1 MTQVRTTVCTV
12 LLAVL
17 AVGVA
22 PAQQNS
28 QVRALLGKFKNWRY
42 GMVSVFKVNEDDN
55 SVSRLNM
62 LLGPAEPVMPDDAK
76 QCRYKDDIETY
87 VLSGGE
93 GVEEK
98 EYQIWLRSPGCKA
111 YERYYSQK
119 VAWERAQFKK
129 AFVVT
134 TRRIPGEPFKVIGLL
149 VQKTTESYYGLR
161 QDLDPPSDIYLANDL
176 NKDLDETIL
185 VSGVAK
191 KGKDVLETSASTLY
205 EYLENQIIQGN
216 FENVTPEAQGIGEE
230 GIRFVKKTF
239 GNTKGFTEDDTPI
252 FIRISEGLPQGYQNN
267 NEVIVSLADG
277 ISYRRYERAPT
288 ADGAEMD
295 SATAAA
301 MPMNNTLPKYGV
313 ELRYGLE
320 EINYPSLWSE
330 RLSLNALWGASRL
343 GVILPTSGWAGLSA
357 DLGNTRKMTHAGM
370 GINGAFDFPIRVI
383 SESGVFNLTASY
395 VFNDAKQSDYMPFNS
410 DRGRYEDYLVRFH
423 ASFQYSFAIA
433 VDDDFMFR
441 MRLGGTVYNMETW
454 ANQTKQVNGQDSVM
468 YSKAGNETF
477 GGISGRIDFMT
488 TSWSTPVG
496 FSLSYFDES
505 VLGTAWLQVPIVT
518 QFAVRFDTRIFAP
531 VLRNPRPW
539 EASAVVMP
547 AVRFIVNF

>member
-1 MTQVRTTVCTV
+1 
-12 LLAVL
+12 
-17 AVGVA
+17 
-22 PAQQNS
+22 
-28 QVRALLGKFKNWRY
+28 
-42 GMVSVFKVNEDDN
+42 
-55 SVSRLNM
+55 
-62 LLGPAEPVMPDDAK
+62 
-76 QCRYKDDIETY
+76 
-87 VLSGGE
+87 
-93 GVEEK
+93 
-98 EYQIWLRSPGCKA
+98 
-111 YERYYSQK
+111 
-119 VAWERAQFKK
+119 
-129 AFVVT
+129 
-134 TRRIPGEPFKVIGLL
+134 
-149 VQKTTESYYGLR
+149 
-161 QDLDPPSDIYLANDL
+161 
-176 NKDLDETIL
+176 
-185 VSGVAK
+185 
-191 KGKDVLETSASTLY
+191 
-205 EYLENQIIQGN
+205 
-216 FENVTPEAQGIGEE
+216 VTPEAQGIGEE

-239 GNTKGFTEDDTPI
+239 GNTKGFTEDDAPM

-277 ISYRRYERAPT
+277 ISYRRYERA
-288 ADGAEMD
+288 ASIDGTEPD
-295 SATAAA
+295 STFAL
-301 MPMNNTLPKYGV
+301 NNTLPKYGV

-505 VLGTAWLQVPIVT
+505 VLGTAWLQVPIVS

-531 VLRNPRPW
+531 VLRDPRPW